1 MAVEGLDQ
9 GYRAFEQRHDDRG
22 VHVEGKRRRRARRL
36 EPTRSTFNDRLRDNE
51 HVGVDFALRLSTPF
65 AFSRVIDL
73 ARVVSSASLEPMRF
87 RPSHGKDAVLTPLR
101 IPLR

>member
-9 GYRAFEQRHDDRG
+9 GYRAFEQPHDDRG

-36 EPTRSTFNDRLRDNE
+36 ERTRSTFNDRLRDNE
-51 HVGVDFALRLSTPF
+51 HVGVDFALPPISAPF

-73 ARVVSSASLEPMRF
+73 ARVVSSASPEPMRF
-87 RPSHGKDAVLTPLR
+87 RPSHGNDAIMTP
-101 IPLR
+101 

>member
-36 EPTRSTFNDRLRDNE
+36 ERTRSTFNDRLRDNE
-51 HVGVDFALRLSTPF
+51 HVSVDFAVR
-65 AFSRVIDL
+65 A
-73 ARVVSSASLEPMRF
+73 A
-87 RPSHGKDAVLTPLR
+87 
-101 IPLR
+101 